1 MWAGGGGGVPGLTL
15 ALTKVTKQ
23 KGPPTE
29 SSFLPKAAYT
39 AGIEKNLSRNIY

>member
-1 MWAGGGGGVPGLTL
+1 MGAGGGGGVPGLTFSF
-15 ALTKVTKQ
+15 TKVAKQ

-39 AGIEKNLSRNIY
+39 AGTKKNLSRNIY